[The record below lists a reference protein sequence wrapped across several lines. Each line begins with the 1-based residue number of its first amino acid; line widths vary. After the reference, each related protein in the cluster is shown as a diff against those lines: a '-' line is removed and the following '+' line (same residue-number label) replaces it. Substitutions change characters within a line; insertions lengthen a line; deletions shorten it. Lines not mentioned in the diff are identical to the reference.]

1 MPDTRLGPRDVA
13 LKMVARA
20 KARGPG
26 EVVSLF
32 VGRTRDAISSADV
45 LKMYQR
51 RTDTRQ
57 ETSVRPT
64 FVFREGGASDGAAY
78 ARDIGTESPETF
90 RRRLAD
96 GTHCFLVLTDDL
108 VVHTSWMTTDKAWTR
123 EVASYVC
130 PPPGEGYIY
139 ESFTRPELRGQ
150 GIYPFALE
158 RITNWMVHHGLTRA
172 WVGVEASNRSSLRA
186 VAKAGFTEGF
196 EVAYRRR
203 LGRVSLDPPS
213 GPLAHA
219 GRRLLRRC
227 CPPVG

>member
-172 WVGVEASNRSSLRA
+172 TA
-186 VAKAGFTEGF
+186 
-196 EVAYRRR
+196 RRCA
-203 LGRVSLDPPS
+203 P
-213 GPLAHA
+213 
-219 GRRLLRRC
+219 LRRPASPRASRWLIADGSAGC
-227 CPPVG
+227 RSTRHRGPSRTPAAAYSGDAVPRSGE